1 MQWRIVTAAVLAL
14 GAVPL
19 AGAGTLGDALELA
32 YRNNPELNA
41 ERERVRAAD
50 ERVEQARSQ
59 RRPALGLS
67 VDNSWTSVDQGRGA
81 ADLSTQSV
89 ALSASQSVYR
99 GGRIN
104 AAVAQAQAG
113 VQAAREGLRAVEQRV
128 LLEVVA
134 AYMDV
139 RRDDEA
145 VRIRDN
151 NVRVLRRQ
159 LEAAQARF
167 DAGEITRTDVR
178 QAEARLAGAEAS
190 YAAARA
196 QLEASRAGY
205 ERVVGG
211 APETLAP
218 EPPAPATPG
227 SLGEALLRARDA
239 NPQALAARHAEAAA
253 RQGVRAAAGALLP
266 EASISARMSY
276 AWDDVT
282 PVGAGGVVLR
292 DRQDSATAT
301 ARISV
306 PLYEQGFA
314 RSAVRGAKLDENRA
328 RYQVDDAERAV
339 AEQVTQAWHAYAA
352 SKTVIEASTKQV
364 VAAQA
369 ALEGVE
375 AELQVGQRT
384 TLDVLDA
391 EQELLNARLALV
403 RANRDSYVAAHAL
416 LAATGGLTPDAL
428 GLGGARYDPGAY
440 GAGLSALSLSTD
452 VRPLA
457 AAAEPAAR

>member
-1 MQWRIVTAAVLAL
+1 MQWRIVTAAVAVL
-14 GAVPL
+14 GALPL
-19 AGAGTLGDALELA
+19 AGAGALGDALDLA
-32 YRNNPELNA
+32 YRGNPELNA

-59 RRPALGLS
+59 RRPAIGLS
-67 VDNSWTSVDQGRGA
+67 ADTGWTSIDQGAGA
-81 ADLSTQSV
+81 GDLSAQSV
-89 ALSASQSVYR
+89 ALSANQSLYR

-104 AAVAQAQAG
+104 AAIAQAQAG
-113 VQAAREGLRAVEQRV
+113 VNAAREGLRAVEQRV
-128 LLEVVA
+128 LLEVIA

-145 VRIRDN
+145 VRIREN
-151 NVRVLRRQ
+151 NVRVLSRQ

-190 YAAARA
+190 HAAARA
-196 QLEASRAGY
+196 QLESSRAAY
-205 ERVVGG
+205 ERVVGS
-211 APETLAP
+211 APEALAP
-218 EPPAPATPG
+218 EPPAPAAPG
-227 SLGEALLRARDA
+227 SLGEAMARARDA
-239 NPQALAARHAEAAA
+239 NPQARAARFAEAAA
-253 RQGVRAAAGALLP
+253 RQGVRVAAGALLP
-266 EASISARMSY
+266 EASLSARMSY
-276 AWDDVT
+276 AWDDVS
-282 PVGAGGVVLR
+282 PVGPGGVILR
-292 DRQDSATAT
+292 DRQDTATAT

-328 RYQVDDAERAV
+328 RYQTDDAERAV
-339 AEQVTQAWHAYAA
+339 AEQVTQAWHSYAA
-352 SKTVIEASTKQV
+352 SRTVIEASSKQV
-364 VAAQA
+364 IAAQA

-403 RANRDSYVAAHAL
+403 RSNRDAYVAVHAL

-428 GLGGARYDPGAY
+428 GLGGPRYDAAAY
-440 GAGLSALSLSTD
+440 GAGLTAFTLSTD
-452 VRPLA
+452 VDPISTLPVPVPR
-457 AAAEPAAR
+457 